1 MKILACDVS
10 KDFLTP
16 YAGALESNVPNNKE
30 GIRKMLLAHPE
41 HIVACEA
48 TSSYHMELVDAAYK
62 MGREVFV
69 VNPKEARN
77 YKDSMSFRAK
87 TDPLDA
93 RYLYEFVSRN
103 HDLLRPYTPICQEL
117 LELKSLISQRALV
130 QESRLAMA
138 ASFGKN
144 TSPEQE
150 TALSGLSALVGSYEK
165 KIKEIASKYESYK
178 RVLKIPGVGPIIAC
192 ALVFVLESRAFDSA
206 EAVIAFL
213 GLDVRIRQS
222 GRYKGQPKLT
232 KRGDSILRYLLC
244 IAGRCLVN
252 SNVGKAKKTQL
263 LAQGRHLPERMV
275 IGARKVLRTAWHLHT
290 AKVDFDP
297 EKWTWGL
304 TARG

>member
-16 YAGALESNVPNNKE
+16 YAGKPENNSPNNKE
-30 GIRKMLLAHPE
+30 GIRKLLLDHPE

-48 TSSYHMELVDAAYK
+48 TSSYHLELVEAAYN

-93 RYLYEFVSRN
+93 RYLYEFISRN

-117 LELKSLISQRALV
+117 LELKALISQRALV
-130 QESRLAMA
+130 QESKVAMA
-138 ASFGKN
+138 ASFGKE
-144 TSPEQE
+144 TFPEQE
-150 TALSGLSALVGSYEK
+150 AALSGLADLIRSYEK
-165 KIKEIASKYESYK
+165 RIKEIACKYESYK
-178 RVLKIPGVGPIIAC
+178 RVLRIPGVGPIIAC
-192 ALVFVLESRAFDSA
+192 ALVFVLESRAFASA
-206 EAVIAFL
+206 ESVIAFL

-222 GRYKGQPKLT
+222 GHYKGKPKLT
-232 KRGDSILRYLLC
+232 KRGDPVLRYLLC
-244 IAGRCLVN
+244 IAGRCLLT
-252 SNVGKAKKTQL
+252 SKLGRAKKIEL
-263 LAQGRHLPERMV
+263 VARGRHLPERMV
-275 IGARKVLRTAWHLHT
+275 IGARKVLRTAWHLHNT
-290 AKVDFDP
+290 KVDFDP

-304 TARG
+304 TERG